1 MATEFR
7 RITFSHNELRLA
19 VDNHQSSKNIPAGEI
34 SIIRSKRHMG
44 QNGYE
49 IESFDLKRKKIQQYF
64 LDEENALELLI
75 QSCIQ
80 AQIALPKIAR
90 KIVREIDSHLCLDL
104 ITE

>member
-7 RITFSHNELRLA
+7 RITFSHSELRRA
-19 VDNHQSSKNIPAGEI
+19 VDNLKNGKRLPIGEI
-34 SIIRSKRHMG
+34 SIIRSKRLNG

-49 IESFDLKRKKIQQYF
+49 IEVFDGERQEAQQYF
-64 LDEENALELLI
+64 LEEGNALELLI
-75 QSCIQ
+75 QSCLRS
-80 AQIALPKIAR
+80 QIAIPRVAR